1 MVDVLLFHHA
11 LGLTPGVVAFADV
24 LRGAG
29 YRVHVPDLYNG
40 RTFDDLGA
48 GIGYAQRVG
57 LGAIVERGV
66 RAAAALP
73 DALIYAG
80 FSLGVLPAQT
90 LAQKRRGA
98 RGALL
103 FSACVPTGQIGGA
116 WPRDVP
122 VQVHGMAGDT
132 IFVGEGDLEAARGLV
147 SNVEDGE
154 LFLYAGRGHLFAD
167 AATASYD
174 PGAAGLLTDRVVHF
188 LERVA

>member
-11 LGLTPGVVAFADV
+11 LGLTPGVIAFADV

-29 YRVHVPDLYNG
+29 YRVHVPDLYEG
-40 RTFDDLGA
+40 RTFDALDA
-48 GIGYAQRVG
+48 GLRYAQRVG
-57 LGAIVERGV
+57 LGAIVERGM
-66 RAAAALP
+66 RAAEALP

-116 WPRDVP
+116 WPPGVP

-147 SNVEDGE
+147 SECRRRRAVP
-154 LFLYAGRGHLFAD
+154 LRGSGPPVRRRRHGVG
-167 AATASYD
+167 TTPGPPGCSPIASSISSS
-174 PGAAGLLTDRVVHF
+174 G
-188 LERVA
+188 